1 MNNWIFKSILKQKP
15 FVNCKYYST
24 EKVNESAKN
33 KYMSVIGLEVHAQ
46 IDSNTKLFS
55 SAGTSFVSP
64 VNSQVDVFDM
74 ALPGTL
80 PVLNK
85 RCVEEAVLT
94 GIALNCQIAKT
105 SSFDRKHYFYADM
118 PGGYQITQ
126 QRNPIATQGFIDF
139 IVYKNDFEKSYMK
152 RCNLKQIQIEQ
163 DSGKSLQDL
172 ENNRSLVDLN
182 RAGIGLLEFVFE
194 HDLTNEDEAVCLVK
208 ELILILKRI
217 QVCTC
222 KMNEGALRVDANISV
237 NQLGQPYGV
246 RTEVKNLN
254 SFRFMKEALKYE
266 IQRQIAQLEK
276 GNQVVNETRMYD
288 NKKRETIAMR
298 DKEVVQDYRFM
309 PEPNLP
315 PIYLSD
321 DKDHHDPSL
330 INILAIKERI
340 TTLPDVDR
348 KVLLEKYSLDLSQV
362 FTLMN
367 DPGMMQLFE
376 NIMDLFDSKENIN
389 EIYKFIH
396 SDLRNVLENK
406 NSSFEDCLDD
416 CQRIYQV
423 IKMLLNKEI
432 SMGTAYDVT
441 ELLFQDKRSPT
452 EIVETYGWKMICD
465 QDQLKQLCLEAVLA
479 NEKIAKKY
487 MRKKVKRPKSMMV
500 HHVLKAINNRANEE
514 EIWKMIDHILFVE
527 KIFQNDKGID
537 PNIDPNI
544 DPKSEN

>member
-1 MNNWIFKSILKQKP
+1 MKLMNNWIFKSILKQKS
-15 FVNCKYYST
+15 FVNWKYYSS
-24 EKVNESAKN
+24 EKVNESTKN

-46 IDSNTKLFS
+46 IDSNAKLFS

-64 VNSQVDVFDM
+64 VNSQVDLFDM

-80 PVLNK
+80 PILNK
-85 RCVEEAVLT
+85 RCVEAAVLT
-94 GIALNCQIAKT
+94 SLALNSEIAKI

-118 PGGYQITQ
+118 PAGYQITQ

-194 HDLTNEDEAVCLVK
+194 PDLTNEDEAVCLVK

-237 NQLGQPYGV
+237 NQLGQPYGI
-246 RTEVKNLN
+246 RTEIKNLN

-266 IQRQIAQLEK
+266 IQRQIYELEK
-276 GNQVVNETRMYD
+276 GNQIINETRMYD
-288 NKKRETIAMR
+288 NKRRQTIAMR

-321 DKDHHDPSL
+321 HKDNNDPSL

-340 TTLPDVDR
+340 TVLPEFDR
-348 KVLLEKYSLDLSQV
+348 KVLLEKYSLDLSQI
-362 FTLMN
+362 FTLIN
-367 DPGMMQLFE
+367 DSAMMQLFE
-376 NIMDLFDSKENIN
+376 NIMDLFNSKENVN

-396 SDLRNVLENK
+396 SDLRTVLENK

-416 CQRIYQV
+416 CQRIYTV
-423 IKMLLNKEI
+423 IQMLLNNEI

-441 ELLFQDKRSPT
+441 ELLFQDKRSPK

-465 QDQLKQLCLEAVLA
+465 QDKLKQLCLEAVLA

-487 MRKKVKRPKSMMV
+487 MRKKVKRPKSVMV

-514 EIWKMIDHILFVE
+514 EIWNMIDHILFVE
-527 KIFQNDKGID
+527 KIFQNDKY
-537 PNIDPNI
+537 I